1 MQLRKNRFTSDI
13 LGNEEIRH
21 FSRWKFRGLNHAVNL
36 ANYNVL
42 TALLGRRKRVML
54 KPHGLKAL
62 LHDIFN
68 R

>member
-21 FSRWKFRGLNHAVNL
+21 FSGWKFRGLNHVVNL
-36 ANYNVL
+36 ANSNVL

-54 KPHGLKAL
+54 KPRGLIAL

>member
-13 LGNEEIRH
+13 LGNEKTRH
-21 FSRWKFRGLNHAVNL
+21 FIGWKFRGLNHVVDL
-36 ANYNVL
+36 ANSNVM

-54 KPHGLKAL
+54 KPRGLKAL

>member
-21 FSRWKFRGLNHAVNL
+21 FSGWKFQGLNHAVNL

-42 TALLGRRKRVML
+42 TALLVRRKRVML
-54 KPHGLKAL
+54 KPRGLKAL

>member
-13 LGNEEIRH
+13 LGNEEIRY
-21 FSRWKFRGLNHAVNL
+21 FSGWKFRGLNHVVNL
-36 ANYNVL
+36 ANSNGL
-42 TALLGRRKRVML
+42 TTLLGRRNRVML
-54 KPHGLKAL
+54 KPRGLKAL

>member
-13 LGNEEIRH
+13 LGNKEIRH
-21 FSRWKFRGLNHAVNL
+21 FGGWKFRGLNHGVNL

-54 KPHGLKAL
+54 KPRGLKAL